1 MIKTKPKNSFAS
13 GEIMML
19 IFIIYTIAVK
29 FIDVRVIGPEKTKV
43 GFSTINKFVNRLI
56 GFNNFWYK
64 MSEFFGYLVIATAGI
79 FVILAIVQL
88 VKRKNIWKI
97 DKNIISLGCFYV
109 LIMFWYVLFEKLV
122 INYRPYVFD
131 HGLEA
136 SYPSSHTMLAICI
149 MGSSIIQFRKRFRNK
164 ERRRCAD
171 IIAVFIG
178 GLTVLGRTLSG
189 VHWFSD
195 IIGGIILSAAML
207 LLYNA
212 IFNKIEKAQRRAY
225 LNRQRLLRKKS
236 DT

>member
-1 MIKTKPKNSFAS
+1 MNKIKQKSNFAP
-13 GEIMML
+13 GGIMML

-29 FIDVRVIGPEKTKV
+29 FIDVRAIGPEKSKV
-43 GFSTINKFVNRLI
+43 GFATINKFFNRLI

-79 FVILAIVQL
+79 FVVLAIVQL

-97 DKNIISLGCFYV
+97 DKNIISLGIFYV
-109 LIMFWYVLFEKLV
+109 AVMFWYVLFEKLV
-122 INYRPYVFD
+122 INYRPFIFD
-131 HGLEA
+131 EGLEP
-136 SYPSSHTMLAICI
+136 SYPSSHSILAICI
-149 MGSSIIQFRKRFRNK
+149 MGSAIIQFRKRFRNK
-164 ERRRCAD
+164 EHRRCAD

-178 GLTVLGRTLSG
+178 GLTVLGRFLSG

-212 IFNKIEKAQRRAY
+212 IFNNIEKAQRRAY
-225 LNRQRLLRKKS
+225 LNKQRLLRKKS
-236 DT
+236 GD